1 MCVGFGAACKISLED
16 MKFDNEHITRLS
28 NKLYNYLK
36 DNIKDI
42 YLNGDPEFRYPG
54 NLNISFA
61 YVEGESLIMSVKDLA
76 VSSG

>member
-1 MCVGFGAACKISLED
+1 

-28 NKLYNYLK
+28 NKLYSYLK
-36 DNIKDI
+36 ENIKHI
-42 YLNGDPEFRYPG
+42 YLNGDPEKRYPG

-61 YVEGESLIMSVKDLA
+61 YVEGESLIMSVKDIA